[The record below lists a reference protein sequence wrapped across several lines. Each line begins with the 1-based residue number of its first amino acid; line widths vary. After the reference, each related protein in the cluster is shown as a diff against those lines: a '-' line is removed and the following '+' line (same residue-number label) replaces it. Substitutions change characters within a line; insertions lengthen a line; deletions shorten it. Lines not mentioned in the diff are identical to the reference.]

1 MDNEIRLPGAAVR
14 GHVLVLG
21 QSGVGKSTL
30 LQRVLVHWMEQ
41 RQELGALAG
50 GVVVLDPNGDLV
62 QHALRLVPAGL
73 ASGVRF
79 LDFGCPDGVPAL
91 NLLDPALFPDRER
104 CVDGLVRSL
113 RLLWAHWGSRME
125 DVLKMTL
132 SLLYEYNR
140 EAVLSRS
147 EMLSFVDAGRF
158 LEEARD
164 GGGFPKHVLSRVRD
178 GNLLQWADAFLRWD
192 REARATVVAACG
204 PLMAYRSDPRIAAVL
219 GQSRSRVDMAR
230 VVDEGLVLLCSTS
243 RGPMGWVVS
252 ALVGGA
258 LVEALEGLLRRRGKA
273 GGLSG
278 NGAGPGCILMCDDFP
293 SVPGVDWERVVSDA
307 GGLGCSVVLA
317 GQTLRY
323 LGFGQGDGGK
333 LFVGRFGVLLGY
345 RMMRGDAELV
355 AAQSGRGSVDP
366 RDLEGLEPHECL
378 VMVRGEGWE
387 YRPAVIKAVGP
398 LVGVGGGGWDAVLD
412 APENWTV
419 GVERGVGPVE
429 GRMGD

>member
-1 MDNEIRLPGAAVR
+1 MVMDNEIRLPGAAVR

-73 ASGVRF
+73 GPGVRF

-192 REARATVVAACG
+192 REA
-204 PLMAYRSDPRIAAVL
+204 
-219 GQSRSRVDMAR
+219 GQR
-230 VVDEGLVLLCSTS
+230 
-243 RGPMGWVVS
+243 W
-252 ALVGGA
+252 
-258 LVEALEGLLRRRGKA
+258 LR
-273 GGLSG
+273 
-278 NGAGPGCILMCDDFP
+278 
-293 SVPGVDWERVVSDA
+293 
-307 GGLGCSVVLA
+307 LA
-317 GQTLRY
+317 DR
-323 LGFGQGDGGK
+323 
-333 LFVGRFGVLLGY
+333 
-345 RMMRGDAELV
+345 
-355 AAQSGRGSVDP
+355 
-366 RDLEGLEPHECL
+366 
-378 VMVRGEGWE
+378 
-387 YRPAVIKAVGP
+387 
-398 LVGVGGGGWDAVLD
+398 
-412 APENWTV
+412 
-419 GVERGVGPVE
+419 
-429 GRMGD
+429 